1 MEELDSISFGRQDYK
16 RVGGGYMIWSLTVPP
31 LLVYRLTEKRLP
43 WQRSNGGYLKVI
55 LHLVKARW

>member
-1 MEELDSISFGRQDYK
+1 MC
-16 RVGGGYMIWSLTVPP
+16 VWGGIYDLEVSRSLTVPP